1 MLKRASLPLP
11 SYTERDWNMAR
22 TIDLLD
28 SIGVAEDGISIAYPE
43 TFMDDIRG
51 AYGADADA
59 AAARI
64 AILEAD
70 LAAAQQEIVLL
81 QAHNYQLMVSVP
93 ADEPDDAE
101 QGEPEGEPDDNDDNS
116 GVDSL
121 FTEKEDK

>member
-1 MLKRASLPLP
+1 
-11 SYTERDWNMAR
+11 MAR

-28 SIGVAEDGISIAYPE
+28 SLGVAEDGISTAYPE

>member
-1 MLKRASLPLP
+1 
-11 SYTERDWNMAR
+11 MAR

-28 SIGVAEDGISIAYPE
+28 SLGVAEDGISTAYPE

-51 AYGADADA
+51 AYGADANA

-64 AILEAD
+64 AFLEAD

>member
-1 MLKRASLPLP
+1 
-11 SYTERDWNMAR
+11 MAR

-28 SIGVAEDGISIAYPE
+28 SLGVAEDGISTAYPE

-51 AYGADADA
+51 AYGADAA
-59 AAARI
+59 TAAARI
-64 AILEAD
+64 AFLEAD

-93 ADEPDDAE
+93 ADEPDDAD

>member
-1 MLKRASLPLP
+1 
-11 SYTERDWNMAR
+11 MAR
-22 TIDLLD
+22 TIELLD
-28 SIGVAEDGISIAYPE
+28 SLGVAEDGISTAYPE
-43 TFMDDIRG
+43 TFMDDIRV

-70 LAAAQQEIVLL
+70 LAAAQQEITLL

-93 ADEPDDAE
+93 ADEPDDTE

>member
-1 MLKRASLPLP
+1 
-11 SYTERDWNMAR
+11 MAR

-28 SIGVAEDGISIAYPE
+28 SLGVAEDGISTAYPE

-93 ADEPDDAE
+93 ADEPDDAD

>member
-1 MLKRASLPLP
+1 
-11 SYTERDWNMAR
+11 MAR

-28 SIGVAEDGISIAYPE
+28 SLGVAEDGISTAYPE

-59 AAARI
+59 AAARV

-93 ADEPDDAE
+93 ADEPDDAD
-101 QGEPEGEPDDNDDNS
+101 QGEPKGEPDDNDDNS